1 MQSHTAASHYRS
13 ASLGAHSHRE
23 QCSMLAQENREEKRG
38 LGKKTKL
45 MAASQT
51 GVRGETCLAACREFK
66 GAFTLGEKQRQI
78 GAQMPS

>member
-1 MQSHTAASHYRS
+1 MQSHTVALHYRS
-13 ASLGAHSHRE
+13 ASLGAREHRE

-38 LGKKTKL
+38 LEKKL

-51 GVRGETCLAACREFK
+51 GVRAETACREFK